1 MADIGCG
8 MVDTCPGRAYPEATF
23 HGYDIDAPSVEM
35 AAQNAVAAG
44 LDDRVTFSSD
54 DIAERSPDDEYDV
67 VVAFETIHDMAQP
80 VQVLS
85 AVRKVISDE
94 GLVVIMDEA
103 VADAFTGRG
112 DEIEK
117 LMYGFSI
124 LICLPDGLSSK
135 PAAGTGTVMRPSTL
149 RGYGEESGFTGFR
162 SLGEAGFF
170 RFYELSP

>member
-1 MADIGCG
+1 
-8 MVDTCPGRAYPEATF
+8 
-23 HGYDIDAPSVEM
+23 
-35 AAQNAVAAG
+35 
-44 LDDRVTFSSD
+44 
-54 DIAERSPDDEYDV
+54 
-67 VVAFETIHDMAQP
+67 MAQP

-85 AVRKVISDE
+85 AVREVISDE

-103 VADAFTGRG
+103 VADTFTGRG

-135 PAAGTGTVMRPSTL
+135 PSAGTGTVMRPSTL
-149 RGYGEESGFTGFR
+149 RGYGEEAGFTGFR